1 MKIEIEIS
9 GIEEAVK
16 LIEKINSLTAEL
28 QEALAE
34 LQQCPTFGRFD
45 LNENNKG

>member
-28 QEALAE
+28 QEALAA

-45 LNENNKG
+45 LNDNSKG